1 MMQLVA
7 SLVDVSSLVS
17 IHMDDLGLYPNSD
30 FGNQILEAFGVSVSK
45 LSPPLN
51 DEKTI
56 NPEVSNSEGIKKC
69 LI

>member
-30 FGNQILEAFGVSVSK
+30 FGNQILEAFGVSASKLNPPPTPEKPINAEVSK
-45 LSPPLN
+45 SAA
-51 DEKTI
+51 
-56 NPEVSNSEGIKKC
+56 IKKC

>member
-1 MMQLVA
+1 MQLVT

-17 IHMDDLGLYPNSD
+17 IHMDDLGLYNKPD
-30 FGNQILEAFGVSVSK
+30 FGNQVLEAFGVSVSK
-45 LSPPLN
+45 LNPPLN

-56 NPEVSNSEGIKKC
+56 NPEVSNSEGAKKC